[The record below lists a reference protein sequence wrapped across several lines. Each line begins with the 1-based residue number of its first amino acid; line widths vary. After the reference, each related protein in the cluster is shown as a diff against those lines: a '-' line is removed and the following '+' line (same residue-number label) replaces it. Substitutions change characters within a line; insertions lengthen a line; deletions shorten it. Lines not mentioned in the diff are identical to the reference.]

1 MNTENIAMIVE
12 SVTGSDPLRAG
23 RSRPVVEARV
33 LLASVLLAKGYT
45 EHQTGDALGFDHAT
59 IHHYKTLLDDARR
72 YGNNPQMLR
81 NWNKLKQILDL

>member
-1 MNTENIAMIVE
+1 MTIENLSIIVENI
-12 SVTGSDPLRAG
+12 TGADPLRDG
-23 RSRPVVEARV
+23 RARPVVESRV
-33 LLASVLLAKGYT
+33 LLANVLLAKGYT